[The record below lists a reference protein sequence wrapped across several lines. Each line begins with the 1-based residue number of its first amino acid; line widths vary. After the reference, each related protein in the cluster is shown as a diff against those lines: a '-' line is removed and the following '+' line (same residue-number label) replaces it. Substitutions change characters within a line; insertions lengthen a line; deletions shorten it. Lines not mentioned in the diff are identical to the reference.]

1 MTMREKRRKFE
12 RALVRTILIMSCFL
26 TSLCQAQPEPQ
37 SPGYTSAPGERV
49 TQLRPTFTWKKV
61 TGATKYGLYIS
72 KYPYGSSN
80 IVYENENISGS
91 LTSFTI
97 DKNLEYGHLYRWNM
111 RAYVNGKW
119 TSYSSRLY
127 FYIPPAKPE
136 PTSPGSS
143 SPDGPN
149 TDTLTPTFKWNSA
162 SGASYY
168 AFYIKDTISGEL
180 VFDSENFN
188 GSKIKIRETSYTL
201 PSGVL
206 KWGRKYRWNMRAW
219 MEEGGY
225 ELASDFSGLLYF
237 QTPPPPRPDLT
248 PYKPSG
254 WSDKIVVSKTTGT
267 TTDDTNL
274 TENDTL
280 YVDWAVINQGDADI
294 TTTFYV
300 DLYVDGVFKQRF
312 SIASLRKNSP
322 TSYSD
327 YSIGKLSVGTH
338 TIKIVV
344 DATNVIAEKDENN
357 NEYTKT
363 ITVSSA
369 PSGQPP
375 SKPSNPSPADGA
387 TNQPTSLTLSW
398 SSSGA
403 TKYDLYFGTNSNPPL
418 KASNLTSNQYSVS
431 NLSPGTTYYWKVV
444 AKNDYGQT
452 AGDVWRFTTATQVTG
467 RFKIGDRVCVTY
479 TAGSLT
485 VRDNPAGNA
494 IAYKKPGQEGKIVD
508 GPRSTSDGLTWWK
521 IEWSDGVVGWS
532 HESGSKGIY
541 LEALPGVGVYPSVS
555 HGDRSWQVEVYSD
568 AGRLNVRESPS
579 GTIITSKSTGS
590 RGWTLDKQPVLAN
603 GMIWWL
609 IRWDDG
615 TVGWSADSQLN
626 YGVYL
631 VRKATANFS
640 GKMGLSRDPNQPI
653 DFGSV
658 AVNESKDL
666 AIRIYNPND
675 GTSNRV
681 LTGTVQVSG
690 NGFSLQSPSTFELLP
705 GEGRIFTIRFRP
717 TASGNYSGTLTI
729 THNASNYSSP
739 LNIALKGSAGNV
751 TTIRLSV
758 SPSSLDFGQVEINT
772 TQELSVTI
780 TNDSTSTGT
789 LNVSD
794 LQVSGSGFKLAGG
807 QSTNFSLSPGQSKT
821 VRVQFNPTAKTTYSG
836 SLRIYHNAT
845 NSVPPYEVSLK
856 GTGVEFS
863 YRLSINVSPAN
874 SGTILVN
881 GQEVNLLPFER
892 SYAKGTNLTLEA
904 KENNNYSFK
913 NWSGSLSSTNRTI
926 SLTLNSDI
934 NLTATFVSASSG
946 KQVLNVKVNDP
957 ALGQVSVEEPN
968 QEWKTSISR
977 EFNTGETVTIQ
988 ARVKP
993 GVSGVKF
1000 SSWRAGGHNTPEFS
1014 TSNTLTLTMNTTYN
1028 LIAEFKDTEKPVIG
1042 ELSVTPF
1049 SVLLNRYVTIRATA
1063 TDNIG
1068 VKEVIATIVKPDKS
1082 SEKLTLTRED
1092 SGAYS
1097 ADYNKTNIPGE
1108 YTVTV
1113 QVKDAQGNSSEKTI
1127 SFNVRHESN
1136 TIKLTVKA
1144 GQGGKVQINNEEPKE
1159 QIIKEF
1165 TKGSKE
1171 NIKIKALPPNG
1182 YTFVSWQVN
1191 PPNIIPDAYL
1201 SKQEVTI
1208 KTETIQTDVEI
1219 IAKFSEKLGDRGIYA
1234 PWRKGVSLTP
1244 TTYDGHHKD
1253 IKKPDGSIIHGKN
1266 RAVDFRAYEGAIVLA
1281 PHDGKL
1287 WVKKHEHTIKDPIS
1301 GLDWR
1306 NVSYYEVIIRKVD
1319 LTEQKDENFY
1329 THYVH
1334 IVPIHLSATEENPET
1349 VTVGQPI
1356 GFVSDLGWAKL
1367 PHIHFQISEDGT
1379 YNGAVDLTKQKMQ
1392 GQYILKEGKYIG
1404 STITSENPGKS
1415 ENGKDYKF
1423 PIKRSIICN
1432 ITTELKDNTLN
1443 IKIEIPPEIKSEIKD
1458 AKHKI
1463 IVLKWYRKELGEELE
1478 KGREESKYQIKDSIA
1493 RPLANISES
1502 NEPISIDVN
1511 VIEIPKAHK
1520 NTPDKINKIKIFVLK
1535 DNQPIVIDCI
1545 NQSKSTKSRQQDEQ
1559 RENQE
1564 NEPNNTPSVANSITQ
1579 KINGVISQDGDVD
1592 YFSFEGRE
1600 GEGVSI
1606 WVAADVEGSALDSVL
1621 TLYDSDGATVLA
1633 TNDDDGITRDS
1644 FIRFTLPH
1652 SGTFYIKVESYDGSG
1667 SENHFYTLYLRR
1679 EVANDDFGDDFE
1691 TATPIERNQTI
1702 EGTIG
1707 HRGDV
1712 DVFRF
1717 NAYQDEFLT
1726 IDVRA
1731 KRNGSPLDA
1740 VLTLYREKVNEN
1752 GETVR
1757 EIVGG
1762 WDDVNGYDPTVRRW
1776 KIPATGIYYLVLKDF
1791 NGEGGADYRY
1801 TLNFTIEPP
1810 PMATIDTTP
1819 VTADVQMGEQKA
1831 QERKVGN
1838 IGGGSVGF
1846 ASIGQQSGK
1855 SRRDLPNPFKGQRQ
1869 IVFLSPRQASVEAEK
1884 ATLPTRLRNS
1894 ASVGQTMDRSAVSPT
1909 PKEVPTHV
1917 VGQPITMPL
1926 PLGPKAGTRSAPSRQ
1941 ASQPPDANA
1950 WQWIIV
1956 DPTITTVE
1964 NACNIHKVWMQ
1975 RKDNMLYFKVETAGR
1990 TFDPTT
1996 VSLRFNLDTDMRVET
2011 GVSLFTNMG
2020 VDYLVS
2026 IGEGTDGVWR
2036 WDSATESFNF
2046 VSDLTWQKIEGNLVE
2061 IGFPLSAINDA
2072 EEFALLVELSDDD
2085 MLEQD
2090 SAPDEGFA
2098 LITKLPSWLK
2108 VEPLAGTADS
2118 GEEVPMTLTLN
2129 AEAVDQTGEISGTVQ
2144 VFSTDP
2150 YKESQQIPVKVT
2162 ITPPQLP
2169 FERGPGLFM
2178 VSLPISVDRQW
2189 HEILG
2194 IPEDQ
2199 MKLAIYLPQENRY
2212 LLYKEL
2218 APEQRKPRPGV
2229 GVWIKLSNAV
2239 QATVTGVPP
2248 KASEP
2253 FVINLYPGWQI
2264 IGVPWQVKWAN
2275 LKVRKGNE
2283 ELPISQAAERGWVYE
2298 ILWTWDDEVG
2308 DYQMVWAGVSGIGLE
2323 EVLRPFMGYWILALE
2338 ECQLVIPPKSEANR
2352 GVTVSRKRLAENGFV
2367 FGLMADDGRSKRRVW
2382 LGFSNEA
2389 LGRGRNRQGVQAAM
2403 PPEAPEPSG
2412 IQVFALGANGKPLA
2426 ADIRLGMTRIEWDI
2440 VVRWDQNQGSRGLW
2454 SEGRQGGVEE
2464 VRLTWEGLG
2473 YLPKGMSAFL
2483 VDMTTGT
2490 RRYLRTQSVYQF
2502 KPQPTETERRF
2513 KVILEQGGTGLLKV
2527 LNLRA
2532 TPVRGQGVLIQFA
2545 LTKPATTQVEI
2556 LTLTGRRVA
2565 VVESG
2570 QNRSAGQQSIVWRG
2584 VGVEGQKLPI
2594 GTYLIRVLASD
2605 EEGRQVQV
2613 MSTFV
2618 LR

>member
-1 MTMREKRRKFE
+1 
-12 RALVRTILIMSCFL
+12 
-26 TSLCQAQPEPQ
+26 
-37 SPGYTSAPGERV
+37 
-49 TQLRPTFTWKKV
+49 
-61 TGATKYGLYIS
+61 
-72 KYPYGSSN
+72 
-80 IVYENENISGS
+80 VYENENISGS

-418 KASNLTSNQYSVS
+418 KASDLTSNQYSVS

-452 AGDVWRFTTATQVTG
+452 EGDVWRFTTATQVTG
-467 RFKIGDRVCVTY
+467 RFNIGDRVCVTA
-479 TAGSLT
+479 AGNGLR
-485 VRDNPAGNA
+485 VRDAPAGNA
-494 IAYKKPGQEGKIVD
+494 KKDASGSEIKKLAGQQGEIIG
-508 GPRSTSDGLTWWK
+508 GPEEAVLNGVKYTWWR
-521 IEWSDGVVGWS
+521 IRWSDTEGWS
-532 HESGSKGIY
+532 AEGSGSTAY
-541 LEALPGVGVYPSVS
+541 LEALPGKGTYPVIS
-555 HGDRSWQVEVYSD
+555 HNNLSWQVEVYGD
-568 AGRLNVRESPS
+568 AEPEGLAVRSEPASNELNPPRKHK
-579 GTIITSKSTGS
+579 GAK
-590 RGWTLDKQPVLAN
+590 GWTLDKQPVLAD

-666 AIRIYNPND
+666 AIRIYNLND

-729 THNASNYSSP
+729 NHNASNYSSP
-739 LNIALKGSAGNV
+739 LNIALQGSAGNV

-780 TNDSTSTGT
+780 MNDSTSTGT
-789 LNVSD
+789 LTISD

-874 SGTILVN
+874 SGIILVN
-881 GQEVNLLPFER
+881 GQRVDVPFER

-904 KENNNYSFK
+904 KENSNYSFK

-946 KQVLNVKVNDP
+946 KQVLNVEVNDP

-968 QEWKTSISR
+968 QKWETSISR
-977 EFNTGETVTIQ
+977 EFNTGETVKIQ

-993 GVSGVKF
+993 GVSGVSF
-1000 SSWRAGGHNTPEFS
+1000 TGWAGTPTNIS
-1014 TSNTLTLTMNTTYN
+1014 GNPITLKMDRSYSIT
-1028 LIAEFKDTEKPVIG
+1028 AEFKDTQKPVIG
-1042 ELSVTPF
+1042 ELSVTPS
-1049 SVLLNRYVTIRATA
+1049 SVPLNGDVTIRATA

-1068 VKEVIATIVKPDKS
+1068 VQEVIATIVKPDKS
-1082 SEKLTLTRED
+1082 SEKLPLGRED

-1097 ADYNKTNIPGE
+1097 GGYRNTNLPGE
-1108 YTVTV
+1108 YTVIV
-1113 QVKDAQGNSSEKTI
+1113 QAKDAQGNLSDAKTVQFNVSGEEAKPPAPMCIVKPTFTDQDKIQVVVKWGGKALSALAKWAAKKITTKAVISLFIPEKVAFAPIIESDPKITTIPENMQVSPKIEFNPLTVNSTPIILQSGSYGVKIKVEDDKGNLLTETKSEKFDVVSKPDI
-1127 SFNVRHESN
+1127 SLRPPFRSGYQFSSPKKPNDFG
-1136 TIKLTVKA
+1136 T
-1144 GQGGKVQINNEEPKE
+1144 GGKGEDSDPWRGRYHIGMDIMSADPEQDSVEVSYSGTKKKRQIVVAAAQGKVIAIYGLTTIEKPLDSEPIGNKNEDTT
-1159 QIIKEF
+1159 IIGDIVLWKYKKNLPRWDLQ
-1165 TKGSKE
+1165 TNKIYYDYSPQDSNRHSKGD
-1171 NIKIKALPPNG
+1171 NHG
-1182 YTFVSWQVN
+1182 YG
-1191 PPNIIPDAYL
+1191 
-1201 SKQEVTI
+1201 VTI
-1208 KTETIQTDVEI
+1208 ILEHDVGG
-1219 IAKFSEKLGDRGIYA
+1219 KKLYTLYA
-1234 PWRKGVSLTP
+1234 HL
-1244 TTYDGHHKD
+1244 
-1253 IKKPDGSIIHGKN
+1253 
-1266 RAVDFRAYEGAIVLA
+1266 RAVASNINIGSE
-1281 PHDGKL
+1281 
-1287 WVKKHEHTIKDPIS
+1287 
-1301 GLDWR
+1301 
-1306 NVSYYEVIIRKVD
+1306 VS
-1319 LTEQKDENFY
+1319 
-1329 THYVH
+1329 
-1334 IVPIHLSATEENPET
+1334 A
-1349 VTVGQPI
+1349 GQPI
-1356 GFVSDLGWAKL
+1356 GLMGGSAYGDPLTGTSDHLHFEVRNYFAYENIPSPLFPYGYYPRKDL
-1367 PHIHFQISEDGT
+1367 PNYG
-1379 YNGAVDLTKQKMQ
+1379 YNSYDQEM
-1392 GQYILKEGKYIG
+1392 
-1404 STITSENPGKS
+1404 
-1415 ENGKDYKF
+1415 
-1423 PIKRSIICN
+1423 KR
-1432 ITTELKDNTLN
+1432 
-1443 IKIEIPPEIKSEIKD
+1443 
-1458 AKHKI
+1458 
-1463 IVLKWYRKELGEELE
+1463 LE
-1478 KGREESKYQIKDSIA
+1478 KTGFPKNGFVQIRQYSDYVIYDPKLYIRQPTKGIKEYTEHNRQA
-1493 RPLANISES
+1493 KN
-1502 NEPISIDVN
+1502 VN
-1511 VIEIPKAHK
+1511 
-1520 NTPDKINKIKIFVLK
+1520 
-1535 DNQPIVIDCI
+1535 
-1545 NQSKSTKSRQQDEQ
+1545 
-1559 RENQE
+1559 E
-1564 NEPNNTPSVANSITQ
+1564 NEPNNSPDNANDILTL
-1579 KINGVISQDGDVD
+1579 IEGYISPQGDID
-1592 YFSFEGRE
+1592 YFKFNGQR
-1600 GEGVSI
+1600 GERITI
-1606 WVAADVEGSALDSVL
+1606 WANGEFDGIL
-1621 TLYDSDGATVLA
+1621 TLYDSDGQTILA
-1633 TNDDDGITRDS
+1633 IGDDDEEKGTLDPIIS
-1644 FIRFTLPH
+1644 HFTLPH

-1717 NAYQDEFLT
+1717 NAYQDELLT
-1726 IDVRA
+1726 VDVRA

-1776 KIPATGIYYLVLKDF
+1776 KIPATGIYYLELKDF

-1801 TLNFTIEPP
+1801 TLNFKIEPP

-1869 IVFLSPRQASVEAEK
+1869 IIFLSPRQASVEAEK
-1884 ATLPTRLRNS
+1884 ATSPTRLRS
-1894 ASVGQTMDRSAVSPT
+1894 PASVSQTMDKSAASPT
-1909 PKEVPTHV
+1909 PKEVPTHI

-2098 LITKLPSWLK
+2098 LITKLPPWLK

-2169 FERGPGLFM
+2169 FERGPGLFT

-2199 MKLAIYLPQENRY
+2199 MKLAIYSPQENRY
-2212 LLYKEL
+2212 LLYNEL
-2218 APEQRKPRPGV
+2218 APEQRKPKPGV
-2229 GVWIKLSNAV
+2229 GVWIKLSNSV
-2239 QATVTGVPP
+2239 QTTVTGVPP

-2298 ILWTWDDEVG
+2298 ILWTWDDQVG
-2308 DYQMVWAGVSGIGLE
+2308 DYQMVWAGVSGLGFE
-2323 EVLRPFMGYWILALE
+2323 EMLRPLMGYWILALE
-2338 ECQLVIPPKSEANR
+2338 ECQLVIPPKSEASR
-2352 GVTVSRKRLAENGFV
+2352 GVTVSRKRLSENGFV

-2389 LGRGRNRQGVQAAM
+2389 LSKGRNRQGVQAAM

-2426 ADIRLGMTRIEWDI
+2426 ADIRSGMTKRIEWDI
-2440 VVRWDQNQGSRGLW
+2440 VVRWDQHQGSRGLW

-2473 YLPKGMSAFL
+2473 YLSKGMSAFL

-2556 LTLTGRRVA
+2556 LTLTGRKVA

>member
-1 MTMREKRRKFE
+1 
-12 RALVRTILIMSCFL
+12 
-26 TSLCQAQPEPQ
+26 
-37 SPGYTSAPGERV
+37 
-49 TQLRPTFTWKKV
+49 
-61 TGATKYGLYIS
+61 
-72 KYPYGSSN
+72 
-80 IVYENENISGS
+80 VYENENISGS

-403 TKYDLYFGTNSNPPL
+403 TKYDLYFGTNSNPLPL
-418 KASNLTSNQYSVS
+418 KASDLTSNQYSVS
-431 NLSPGTTYYWKVV
+431 NLSPGTTYYWKIV

-452 AGDVWRFTTATQVTG
+452 EGDVWRFTTATQVTG
-467 RFKIGDRVCVTY
+467 RFNIGDRVCVTA
-479 TAGSLT
+479 AGNGLR
-485 VRDNPAGNA
+485 VRDAPAGNA
-494 IAYKKPGQEGKIVD
+494 KKDASGSEIKKLAGQQGEIIG
-508 GPRSTSDGLTWWK
+508 GPEEAVLNGVKYTWWR
-521 IEWSDGVVGWS
+521 IRWSDTEGWS
-532 HESGSKGIY
+532 AEGSGSTAY
-541 LEALPGVGVYPSVS
+541 LEALPGKGTYPVIS
-555 HGDRSWQVEVYSD
+555 HNNLSWQVEVYGD
-568 AGRLNVRESPS
+568 AEPEGLAVRSEPASNELNPPRKHK
-579 GTIITSKSTGS
+579 GAK
-590 RGWTLDKQPVLAN
+590 GWTLDKQPVLAN

-729 THNASNYSSP
+729 NHNASNYSSP

-789 LNVSD
+789 LTISD

-845 NSVPPYEVSLK
+845 NLGSPHEVSLK

-904 KENNNYSFK
+904 RANSNYLFK
-913 NWSGSLSSTNRTI
+913 NWSGSLSSTNSTI

-946 KQVLNVKVNDP
+946 KQVLNVQVNNS
-957 ALGQVSVEEPN
+957 ALGQVRIVG
-968 QEWKTSISR
+968 QTDWGTSFSK
-977 EFNTGETVTIQ
+977 EFDTNETVTIE

-993 GVSGVKF
+993 GVSGVSF
-1000 SSWRAGGHNTPEFS
+1000 TGWAGAPTNISGNPI
-1014 TSNTLTLTMNTTYN
+1014 TLKMDRSYSIT
-1028 LIAEFKDTEKPVIG
+1028 AEFKDTQKPVIG
-1042 ELSVTPF
+1042 ELSVTPS
-1049 SVLLNRYVTIRATA
+1049 SVPLNGDVTIRATA

-1068 VKEVIATIVKPDKS
+1068 VQEVIATIVKPDKS
-1082 SEKLTLTRED
+1082 SEKLPLGRED

-1097 ADYNKTNIPGE
+1097 GGYRNNIPGE

-1113 QVKDAQGNSSEKTI
+1113 QAKDAQGNLSDAKTARFNVSGEEVKPPAPMCIVKPTNERGKFQFTVGWLPNVLAELTKFAGKKLSIITRILKQNDPTIEIESDPQEIVIPGSLDPLNIPKI
-1127 SFNVRHESN
+1127 SFLPTKNSTPITLDSGIYKSQVKVKDSTTNSESSITSVQFVVLPGDVGVDTSN
-1136 TIKLTVKA
+1136 KLNDDTLKYLQENGFTFIYLKIADGKGIDIKEGNLQIHPYSNFLYNIKLVRQVKAFKVGYYYYPRPQRTLEELLGKKRPYTGDDVKAAAKLEAEAFIKVVQTYGLPFDLPPALDIEGTYPFDLENLKLWVQTWLKEVETGLKKVEEQLEVRLVTRPIIYTSEGTYYSILKDVKDEDGLPYMFWIGKWLYGSGKYISPLDIYTIMDYTVKA
-1144 GQGGKVQINNEEPKE
+1144 ILHATSDSKNNDWLFRQYLGRIK
-1159 QIIKEF
+1159 IIKEDGGETPELDF
-1165 TKGSKE
+1165 DVAYGDIIQNQKKMLDKQLIVQFRDHGSNNE
-1171 NIKIKALPPNG
+1171 IEPND
-1182 YTFVSWQVN
+1182 SPSN
-1191 PPNIIPDAYL
+1191 AN
-1201 SKQEVTI
+1201 
-1208 KTETIQTDVEI
+1208 
-1219 IAKFSEKLGDRGIYA
+1219 
-1234 PWRKGVSLTP
+1234 
-1244 TTYDGHHKD
+1244 
-1253 IKKPDGSIIHGKN
+1253 
-1266 RAVDFRAYEGAIVLA
+1266 DFPA
-1281 PHDGKL
+1281 
-1287 WVKKHEHTIKDPIS
+1287 S
-1301 GLDWR
+1301 GLINGLINSDKDVDWFR
-1306 NVSYYEVIIRKVD
+1306 FEGNKGE
-1319 LTEQKDENFY
+1319 
-1329 THYVH
+1329 
-1334 IVPIHLSATEENPET
+1334 
-1349 VTVGQPI
+1349 
-1356 GFVSDLGWAKL
+1356 
-1367 PHIHFQISEDGT
+1367 QISIWIETMLNSQLDG
-1379 YNGAVDLTKQKMQ
+1379 
-1392 GQYILKEGKYIG
+1392 
-1404 STITSENPGKS
+1404 
-1415 ENGKDYKF
+1415 
-1423 PIKRSIICN
+1423 
-1432 ITTELKDNTLN
+1432 
-1443 IKIEIPPEIKSEIKD
+1443 
-1458 AKHKI
+1458 
-1463 IVLKWYRKELGEELE
+1463 
-1478 KGREESKYQIKDSIA
+1478 
-1493 RPLANISES
+1493 
-1502 NEPISIDVN
+1502 
-1511 VIEIPKAHK
+1511 
-1520 NTPDKINKIKIFVLK
+1520 
-1535 DNQPIVIDCI
+1535 
-1545 NQSKSTKSRQQDEQ
+1545 
-1559 RENQE
+1559 
-1564 NEPNNTPSVANSITQ
+1564 
-1579 KINGVISQDGDVD
+1579 
-1592 YFSFEGRE
+1592 
-1600 GEGVSI
+1600 
-1606 WVAADVEGSALDSVL
+1606 VL
-1621 TLYDSDGATVLA
+1621 TLYDSDGQQIIIG
-1633 TNDDDGITRDS
+1633 NDDDEVRRSLDPAIWH
-1644 FIRFTLPH
+1644 FTLPH
-1652 SGTFYIKVESYDGSG
+1652 SGTFYIKVSSRNGG

-1679 EVANDDFGDDFE
+1679 EVANDDFGDNFE
-1691 TATPIERNQTI
+1691 VATPIERNQTI

-1726 IDVRA
+1726 VDVRA

-1740 VLTLYREKVNEN
+1740 VLTLYREKVNES

-1791 NGEGGADYRY
+1791 NDEGGADYRY
-1801 TLNFTIEPP
+1801 TLNFKIEPP

-1869 IVFLSPRQASVEAEK
+1869 IIFLSPRQASVEAEK
-1884 ATLPTRLRNS
+1884 ATSPTRLRS
-1894 ASVGQTMDRSAVSPT
+1894 PASVSQTMDKSAASPT

-1917 VGQPITMPL
+1917 VGQPITLPL

-1990 TFDPTT
+1990 TFDPTA

-2098 LITKLPSWLK
+2098 LITKLPPWLK

-2162 ITPPQLP
+2162 VTPPQLP

-2212 LLYKEL
+2212 LLYNEL
-2218 APEQRKPRPGV
+2218 APEQRKPKPGV
-2229 GVWIKLSNAV
+2229 GVWIKLSNSV
-2239 QATVTGVPP
+2239 QTTVTGVPP

-2298 ILWTWDDEVG
+2298 ILWTWDDQVG
-2308 DYQMVWAGVSGIGLE
+2308 DYQMVWAGVSGLGFE
-2323 EVLRPFMGYWILALE
+2323 EMLRPLMGYWILALE
-2338 ECQLVIPPKSEANR
+2338 ECQLVIPPKSEASR

-2426 ADIRLGMTRIEWDI
+2426 ADIRLGMTRKIEWDI
-2440 VVRWDQNQGSRGLW
+2440 VVRWDQHQGSRGLW
-2454 SEGRQGGVEE
+2454 SEGRQEGVEE

-2473 YLPKGMSAFL
+2473 YLPKEMSAFL

-2490 RRYLRTQSVYQF
+2490 RRYLRTQSIYQF

-2513 KVILEQGGTGLLKV
+2513 KVILEQGGTGLLRIV
-2527 LNLRA
+2527 NLQA
-2532 TPVRGQGVLIQFA
+2532 NPVRGQGVMIQFA
-2545 LTKPATTQVEI
+2545 LTKSATTQVEV
-2556 LTLTGRRVA
+2556 LTLTGRRIA
-2565 VVESG
+2565 ILEAG
-2570 QNRSAGQQSIVWRG
+2570 RSREGGLHTLLWRG
-2584 VGVEGQKLPI
+2584 ADSEGRRLPVGA
-2594 GTYLIRVLASD
+2594 YLLRVQAED
-2605 EEGRQVQV
+2605 EEGRKVQATRT
-2613 MSTFV
+2613 MI